1 MEDFERTVEGFH
13 KDANLKFA
21 HEYEVKKKSNIDIYI
36 YIYICKKKVYN
47 KMKNKKNAVLL
58 AQFQNQRYN

>member
-1 MEDFERTVEGFH
+1 M
-13 KDANLKFA
+13 
-21 HEYEVKKKSNIDIYI
+21 KKIIKHYPMTDQLIVRRG
-36 YIYICKKKVYN
+36 YIYICKKKFYN